1 MTGPARREKHSTE
14 VSVDRIPAIAVV
26 AGVVVVVG
34 IVIVVV
40 NGWRMF

>member
-1 MTGPARREKHSTE
+1 MTGPARREKHSP
-14 VSVDRIPAIAVV
+14 RYPWIIPAIAVV